1 MSTEFSGL
9 LRRLRQQAGITQEAL
24 AERSGVGVRTIRGL
38 ETGERADP
46 RVTTVRLLAEALELR
61 PQEREDLLGAA
72 VGRAVGRA
80 VDEGP
85 ASPAEAEP
93 VEPVEPAAVPDE
105 ALAEAA
111 GQLAHAVAARSR
123 REEEQRQIH
132 DPFPLPVRW
141 RRAPEELTDHWANIR
156 RAPAGSTAEPLALAG
171 TLTEIVAV
179 YRRIP
184 SRRLVV
190 LGRSGSGK
198 TILGLRFV
206 LDCLKSRARAE
217 PVPVIFSIGSWNPTG
232 ITLRDWLAAQLTR
245 DHPGLAAGGPG
256 GTSLAAALVEAG
268 WVLPIL
274 DGFDEIADG
283 LRRPALEALN
293 TTTLPLLLTSRPGEY
308 AAAVAETDVLTSA
321 AAIDLT
327 DLTLDDL
334 DGYLPRTTR
343 KKDGAKTAWDPVLA
357 ELREHPATE
366 AGGNL
371 IAVLTTP
378 LMVTLARAIYSDT
391 PDHDPAALLDTARF
405 GSIEALEEHLLDDF
419 VPTVYRR
426 LPGGPRDRF
435 DPDRAQRWL
444 GYLAVHLTR
453 LGTPDLAWWQL
464 GGTLQRWQRTV
475 VTAVVAGLA
484 IGLADVVVGLFFN
497 GLVRQLFDGL
507 VVGLLAG
514 LMFGLVHWLT
524 VASKRRSIAPSWVRL
539 RLRGRTPAAK
549 DRSVPRFLIG
559 ALCGFAFGSGYGL
572 VVGTKKQFET
582 SGGLADGLA
591 TGVGIGVV
599 YGLVFALGAGL
610 AFTLLGWL
618 ETPFDIRSA
627 VSPARLLD
635 SNRATV
641 TAQFLVWVPSFGLV
655 VGIAASVVVWFLR
668 DLLGPLAW
676 GVGAAVKLGT
686 LSGLGGAL
694 GYAFVLTAWG
704 QWVVFS
710 RIWLPLTGRLPWAV
724 LAFLDD
730 AYQRGVLRQA
740 GAVYQFR
747 HARLQHH
754 LTRAY
759 QAHRGGPPVGEDAN
773 RGG

>member
-1 MSTEFSGL
+1 MTNEFSAL

-24 AERSGVGVRTIRGL
+24 AERAGVGVRTVRGL

-46 RVTTVRLLAEALELR
+46 RVTTVRLLADALELEPR
-61 PQEREDLLGAA
+61 EREQLLGAA
-72 VGRAVGRA
+72 VGRAVDA
-80 VDEGP
+80 VDTELAKP
-85 ASPAEAEP
+85 PEAAEP
-93 VEPVEPAAVPDE
+93 TPVPDE

-132 DPFPLPVRW
+132 DPFPLPVCW
-141 RRAPEELTDHWANIR
+141 QRAPEELTDHWANIR
-156 RAPAGSTAEPLALAG
+156 RAPAGSTSEPLALSG
-171 TLTEIVAV
+171 TLHEIVDV
-179 YRRIP
+179 YRRVP

-206 LDCLKSRARAE
+206 LDCLKSRGRADA
-217 PVPVIFSIGSWNPTG
+217 VPVIFSIGSWNPTG
-232 ITLRDWLAAQLTR
+232 ITLRDWLAGQLTR
-245 DHPGLAAGGPG
+245 DHPGLAAAGPG
-256 GTSLAAALVEAG
+256 GSSLAAALVEAG
-268 WVLPIL
+268 WVLPVL

-334 DGYLPRTTR
+334 AGYLPRTTR
-343 KKDGAKTAWDPVLA
+343 RTDGAKTAWDPVLA

-366 AGGNL
+366 ASANL

-391 PDHDPAALLDTARF
+391 PDHDPATLLDTERF
-405 GSIEALEEHLLDDF
+405 GSTEALEEHLLDDF

-426 LPGGPRDRF
+426 LPEDRRRSF

-444 GYLAVHLTR
+444 GYLAEHLTR

-464 GGTLQRWQRTV
+464 GGTLRPWQRTL
-475 VTAVVAGLA
+475 VTGLVTGLA
-484 IGLADVVVGLFFN
+484 IGLADALVGLFFN
-497 GLVRQLFDGL
+497 VFLNQLLDGV
-507 VVGLLAG
+507 VVGLLSG

-524 VASKRRSIAPSWVRL
+524 VTSKKTSIAPSSVRM
-539 RLRGRTPAAK
+539 RFRGRTGRTGT
-549 DRSVPRFLIG
+549 RSVPRFLIG
-559 ALCGFAFGSGYGL
+559 SLCGFAFGGGYGL
-572 VVGTKKQFET
+572 VIGVSKGIAGGGGF
-582 SGGLADGLA
+582 SGGLRFGLGDGL
-591 TGVGIGVV
+591 I

-610 AFTLLGWL
+610 AFTFLGWL
-618 ETPFDIRSA
+618 ETPLDIRSA
-627 VSPARLLD
+627 VSPSRLLD
-635 SNRATV
+635 TNRTTV

-655 VGIAASVVVWFLR
+655 VGIAASMVILFLR
-668 DLLGPLAW
+668 DLLGPIAW
-676 GVGAAVKLGT
+676 NAGAAVKLGV
-686 LSGLGGAL
+686 LSGLGGAI
-694 GYAFVLTAWG
+694 GYALVLTAWG

-724 LAFLDD
+724 FAFLDD

-747 HARLQHH
+747 HARLQNH

-759 QAHRGGPPVGEDAN
+759 QAHRTGPHLGEHAN
-773 RGG
+773 RRR